1 MTTESIRVRIPL
13 DTRDRLREHAHD
25 VGRTL
30 ASESRLWLEAGAAM
44 AVYTAT
50 FDPRSALMVPDPMEL
65 EELRA
70 SALKQ
75 LQLAMMRALPGQVT
89 ADTVAGAFAPISS
102 MK

>member
-1 MTTESIRVRIPL
+1 
-13 DTRDRLREHAHD
+13 
-25 VGRTL
+25 
-30 ASESRLWLEAGAAM
+30 M

-50 FDPRSALMVPDPMEL
+50 FDTRAALTVPDPIEL